1 MELKKMNQR
10 YVGSRAEPQVEVVDR
25 DGWRKAFPLEKHIV
39 HIGSDPRNDVVL
51 DSRRGAGVAARHLQL
66 IALPANLPGYRLVNL
81 GDGDI
86 LLGESG
92 ERVLAPRSATDIAD
106 GAVLRVGDFTL
117 LVCCGEAAAA
127 GKAAAAGEAAATVVG
142 DARPPGPLGAEASSQ
157 VIGLRL
163 VLPQTHLKPGEPI
176 DGAVVVRNLGDQPGV
191 QFKLAVEGLHPDCY
205 GIGAGPL
212 LFPNAEKETFFR
224 LSHPRSPCMSAGDH
238 RFTVRATAPGAYPG
252 ESAVIS
258 QTIQMAPFYHH
269 SLRLVIEDS

>member
-1 MELKKMNQR
+1 MELKEMNQQ

-39 HIGSDPRNDVVL
+39 HIGSDPRNDIVL

-66 IALPANLPGYRLVNL
+66 IALPANPGYRLVNL

-117 LVCCGEAAAA
+117 LVCCGEAAL
-127 GKAAAAGEAAATVVG
+127 TVAG
-142 DARPPGPLGAEASSQ
+142 DARPPGPMEAEASSQ

-212 LFPNAEKETFFR
+212 LFPNAEKETLFR
-224 LSHPRSPCMSAGDH
+224 LSHPQSPCMPAGDH
-238 RFTVRATAPGAYPG
+238 RFSVRATAPGAYPG

-258 QTIQMAPFYHH
+258 QTIRMAPFYHH

>member
-1 MELKKMNQR
+1 MELKEMNQR

-39 HIGSDPRNDVVL
+39 HIGSDPRNDIVL
-51 DSRRGAGVAARHLQL
+51 DGRRGAGVAARHLQL
-66 IALPANLPGYRLVNL
+66 IALPANPGYRLVNL

-106 GAVLRVGDFTL
+106 GAYLRVGDFTL
-117 LVCCGEAAAA
+117 HFCCGEGTPA
-127 GKAAAAGEAAATVVG
+127 GKAAAVVVG
-142 DARPPGPLGAEASSQ
+142 DARPPGAMGTAASSQ

-163 VLPQTHLKPGEPI
+163 VLPQTQLKPGQPI
-176 DGAVVVRNLGDQPGV
+176 DGAVVVGNLGDKPGV

-205 GIGAGPL
+205 EIGAGPL

-224 LSHPRSPCMSAGDH
+224 LSHPQSPCMSAGDH
-238 RFTVRATAPGAYPG
+238 RFSIRATAPGAYPG

-258 QTIQMAPFYHH
+258 QTIHMAPFYHH

>member
-1 MELKKMNQR
+1 MELKEMNQR

-39 HIGSDPRNDVVL
+39 HIGSDPRNDIVL
-51 DSRRGAGVAARHLQL
+51 DGRRGAGVAPRHLQL
-66 IALPANLPGYRLVNL
+66 IALPASPGYRLVNL
-81 GDGDI
+81 SDGDI

-106 GAVLRVGDFTL
+106 GACLRVGDFAL
-117 LVCCGEAAAA
+117 HFCCGE
-127 GKAAAAGEAAATVVG
+127 AAAAGEAAATVVG
-142 DARPPGPLGAEASSQ
+142 DARPPGPMGAEASSQ

-163 VLPQTHLKPGEPI
+163 VLPQTQLKPGQPI
-176 DGAVVVRNLGDQPGV
+176 DGAVIVRNLGDQPGV

-205 GIGAGPL
+205 EIGAGPL

-224 LSHPRSPCMSAGDH
+224 LSHPRSPCMLAGDY
-238 RFTVRATAPGAYPG
+238 RFSIRATAPGAYPG

-258 QTIQMAPFYHH
+258 QTIQMTPFYHH
-269 SLRLVIEDS
+269 SLRLVVEDS

>member
-1 MELKKMNQR
+1 MNQR
-10 YVGSRAEPQVEVVDR
+10 YVGSRAEPRVEVVDR

-51 DSRRGAGVAARHLQL
+51 DGRRGAGVAARHLQL
-66 IALPANLPGYRLVNL
+66 IALPANPPGYRLVNL

-86 LLGESG
+86 SLGESG
-92 ERVLAPRSATDIAD
+92 ERVIAPRSATDIAD
-106 GAVLRVGDFTL
+106 GTVLIVGDFTL
-117 LVCCGEAAAA
+117 LVCCGEATAANDAAA
-127 GKAAAAGEAAATVVG
+127 VG
-142 DARPPGPLGAEASSQ
+142 DARPPGATGAEASSQ

-163 VLPQTHLKPGEPI
+163 VLPQTHLKPGQPI

-224 LSHPRSPCMSAGDH
+224 LSHPQSPCMSAGDH
-238 RFTVRATAPGAYPG
+238 RFTLRATAPGAYPG
-252 ESAVIS
+252 ENAAIS
-258 QTIQMAPFYHH
+258 QTIHMAPFYHH

>member
-1 MELKKMNQR
+1 MNQR

-39 HIGSDPRNDVVL
+39 HIGSDPRNDIVL
-51 DSRRGAGVAARHLQL
+51 DGLRGAGVAPRHLQL
-66 IALPANLPGYRLVNL
+66 IALSANPGYRLVNL

-92 ERVLAPRSATDIAD
+92 EGVLAPRSATDIAD
-106 GAVLRVGDFTL
+106 GTVLRVGDFTL
-117 LVCCGEAAAA
+117 HFCCGEGAPVGEAAAA
-127 GKAAAAGEAAATVVG
+127 GKAAAGVVG
-142 DARPPGPLGAEASSQ
+142 DARPPGAMGAAASSQ

-163 VLPQTHLKPGEPI
+163 VLPQTQLEPDRPI
-176 DGAVVVRNLGDQPGV
+176 DGAVMVRNLGDKPGV

-205 GIGAGPL
+205 EIGAGPL

-258 QTIQMAPFYHH
+258 QTIHMALFYHH